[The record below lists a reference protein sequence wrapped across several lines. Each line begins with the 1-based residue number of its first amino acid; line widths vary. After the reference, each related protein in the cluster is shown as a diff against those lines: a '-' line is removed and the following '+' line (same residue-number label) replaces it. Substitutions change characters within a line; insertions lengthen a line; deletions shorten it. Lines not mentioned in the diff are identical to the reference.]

1 MRDRFECLVL
11 YFVYIYWKGRNAETG
26 LCNIYVEW
34 DLSTFRLLICQNY
47 SVCMIQMSKWE
58 NTVRKSEY
66 NVTPSV
72 IIL

>member
-11 YFVYIYWKGRNAETG
+11 YFVSIYSKGRNAETG
-26 LCNIYVEW
+26 HNCMVW

-58 NTVRKSEY
+58 NTVRKSKY
-66 NVTPSV
+66 NVTPFV